1 MATSPRSA
9 TVKVS
14 ADASA
19 GDRLHI
25 HGIKEMPAGYDA
37 EVAELFQD
45 LRAASG
51 LSEAD
56 LAAQLATRPEVVQA
70 LEQGAL
76 FALPPWPET
85 YRVVATYGTLLNL
98 DVQPLLRRIYAQ
110 VEAGI
115 VELAPKPMPDV
126 PFMAPPD
133 GLDRQSQGQPASRP
147 PAAPQQRQP
156 RQAAPPQPRGP
167 QGAPPGRPGP
177 GPHPSQAQAPQMRH
191 GVAPRPQDAQPQAPH
206 PQAPQPQMPPQ
217 RMPGQPRPFPPP
229 QGAPP
234 APQRLRPLA
243 PPQGRPVPQQ
253 PPSAVQPPR
262 AAPLPEPKPARKAL
276 PWKPVLKWGAVVL
289 IVLGGTF
296 ALWKWLAEPV
306 LLGSGPAPK
315 PGASAPSAPDPN
327 DPRSRKADRLPGAS

>member
-1 MATSPRSA
+1 MATSQRSA

-14 ADASA
+14 ADVSA

-37 EVAELFQD
+37 EVAELFRD

-115 VELAPKPMPDV
+115 VELAPKSMPDV

-133 GLDRQSQGQPASRP
+133 GHDRQPRGQPASP
-147 PAAPQQRQP
+147 MPAEPQQRQP
-156 RQAAPPQPRGP
+156 RQAAPPQSRGP
-167 QGAPPGRPGP
+167 QGPPGRPGP
-177 GPHPSQAQAPQMRH
+177 SPRQAQAPQMRP
-191 GVAPRPQDAQPQAPH
+191 GAPH
-206 PQAPQPQMPPQ
+206 LK
-217 RMPGQPRPFPPP
+217 G
-229 QGAPP
+229 
-234 APQRLRPLA
+234 
-243 PPQGRPVPQQ
+243 GRCRSHRQER
-253 PPSAVQPPR
+253 SSSH
-262 AAPLPEPKPARKAL
+262 AL
-276 PWKPVLKWGAVVL
+276 PRSLKQSQRGRSCR
-289 IVLGGTF
+289 
-296 ALWKWLAEPV
+296 
-306 LLGSGPAPK
+306 GS
-315 PGASAPSAPDPN
+315 
-327 DPRSRKADRLPGAS
+327 RY